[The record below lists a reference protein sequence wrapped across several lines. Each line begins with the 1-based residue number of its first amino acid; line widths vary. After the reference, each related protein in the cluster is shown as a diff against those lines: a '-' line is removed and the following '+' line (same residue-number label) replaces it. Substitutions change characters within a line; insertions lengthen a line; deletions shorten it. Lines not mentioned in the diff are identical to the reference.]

1 MKKQIEGHKYDDIK
15 TAKDLVKEVALNGMS
30 LNQDDQIRAQDII
43 GHSTVGELEELAN
56 SKEQIKNQSM
66 SGYFYHLLKYI
77 WSIEDVIRFWNN
89 NSNPEHKEVELLR
102 DEAKKFREYSKK
114 LADEVESLKSEL
126 AQLKAKAINDNAS
139 SEKDKQEIIRL
150 KARLFDLMEQ
160 LESKGAA

>member
-15 TAKDLVKEVALNGMS
+15 TAKELVEEVALNGMS

-56 SKEQIKNQSM
+56 GKLGGKF
-66 SGYFYHLLKYI
+66 YFLLQHI
-77 WSIEDVIRFWNN
+77 WNIEDVIRFWNN

-126 AQLKAKAINDNAS
+126 AQLKVKAINDNAS